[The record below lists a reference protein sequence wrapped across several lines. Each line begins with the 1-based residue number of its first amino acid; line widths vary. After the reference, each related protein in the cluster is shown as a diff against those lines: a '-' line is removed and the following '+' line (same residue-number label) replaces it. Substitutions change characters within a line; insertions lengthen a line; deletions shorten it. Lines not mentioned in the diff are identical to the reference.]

1 MAKFAITMKNL
12 LSGNGVRKTG
22 RFVAPSRKRGMEK
35 RVLIIGLM
43 VSSLLFCSWGFL
55 VHRTTTQL
63 AVYQLP
69 PRLQPLFYK
78 NEEALVKASVRPDQ
92 RRSFDSTEAPKH
104 FIDFEMYG
112 DSAAWKMPHDWNE
125 AASKYTYDSLKKYG
139 YVPYWIITMQEKL
152 TAAFRAGKADSV
164 LYYAADLA
172 HYIGDAHVPL
182 HTSVNYDG
190 QLTNQK
196 GLHSLWESTVPE
208 LELRN
213 YNLYGRHR
221 AQYIRNKEEAV
232 WTAVRQAHQLLP
244 QVFLQERE
252 ASNGFTDSTKFR
264 IQIRNGR
271 ETKSYTSAFA
281 RAYGQ
286 HLGNTINQQLLRT
299 SRMIADFWY
308 TAWVDAGKPDVK
320 NFLKTPYTKEDKQ
333 ALKKEFKSYKN
344 NKLLQDSL
352 LIARKKLSDKN
363 DD

>member
-1 MAKFAITMKNL
+1 MKKSAIVIAL
-12 LSGNGVRKTG
+12 AAVS
-22 RFVAPSRKRGMEK
+22 FV
-35 RVLIIGLM
+35 
-43 VSSLLFCSWGFL
+43 FCSWGFL

-69 PRLQPLFYK
+69 KRLQPFFYPAA
-78 NEEALVKASVRPDQ
+78 EALVKASVRPDQ
-92 RRSFDSTEAPKH
+92 RRSFDSAEAPKH
-104 FIDFEMYG
+104 FIDLEMYG
-112 DSAAWKMPHDWNE
+112 DSAAWNMPLNWNE
-125 AASKYTYDSLKKYG
+125 AVAKYTQDSLKKYG

-152 TAAFRAGKADSV
+152 TAAFRAGKKDSV

-190 QLTNQK
+190 QLTAQK

-208 LELRN
+208 LELSN

-221 AQYIRNKEEAV
+221 AKYIRNKEEAV
-232 WTAVRQAHQLLP
+232 WNAVRTAHQLLP

-252 ASNGFTDSTKFR
+252 ASKGFTDSTKFR
-264 IQIRNGR
+264 LQTRNGR
-271 ETKSYTSAFA
+271 QSRTFTSAFA
-281 RAYGQ
+281 RAYGKN
-286 HLGNTINQQLLRT
+286 LGNTVNQQLLRT

-320 NFLKTPYTKEDKQ
+320 NFLKTPYTKEEKQ
-333 ALKKEFKSYKN
+333 GFKNEFKSYKN
-344 NKLLQDSL
+344 NNLLRDSL
-352 LIARKKLSDKN
+352 LIARKRLADKN